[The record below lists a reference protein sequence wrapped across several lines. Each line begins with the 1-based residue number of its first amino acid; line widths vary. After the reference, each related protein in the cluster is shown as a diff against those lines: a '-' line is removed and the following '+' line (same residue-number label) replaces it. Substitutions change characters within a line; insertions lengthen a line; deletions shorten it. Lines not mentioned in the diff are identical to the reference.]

1 MLSSKILTLCNLDK
15 NDFIASSF
23 TKGNLIEDR
32 IRGKKCAALLEKGTV
47 EVYSVS
53 ADGNETLLSLLK
65 PGTLFGISNL
75 FIDDELR
82 TLLICRE
89 DCIIRFIPKEKLRA
103 ALLASSEAM
112 QAYMTLCNGKLQFLL
127 KRIEQLSVCRAR
139 TKLAEYLLD
148 DDSVPYR
155 TKESIAAALGI
166 SRAALYREI
175 AYFESE
181 GCIDSEGGK
190 LHVIDKK
197 GLETFAGFNLI

>member
-1 MLSSKILTLCNLDK
+1 MLSSKILTLCNLDQ

-75 FIDDELR
+75 FIDVELR

-89 DCIIRFIPKEKLRA
+89 DCIIRFIAKVMLRA
-103 ALLASSEAM
+103 ALVASS
-112 QAYMTLCNGKLQFLL
+112 
-127 KRIEQLSVCRAR
+127 
-139 TKLAEYLLD
+139 
-148 DDSVPYR
+148 
-155 TKESIAAALGI
+155 
-166 SRAALYREI
+166 
-175 AYFESE
+175 
-181 GCIDSEGGK
+181 IDSK
-190 LHVIDKK
+190 L
-197 GLETFAGFNLI
+197 